1 MVFIPRLVLIRTA
14 IILSSCI
21 PTCLSAQQ
29 PVFSPS
35 PQDSFKLAVLLTGY
49 EQQYKSDIQALPSLY
64 KKDMQE
70 VYKLRWNYIREK
82 FDENEIYTD
91 TAAQNYLNRLVA
103 EIRKGNPDLPAGF
116 TCYFS
121 RTPVP
126 NAEYIGEGII
136 LFNMGLFT
144 RLNNEGQVVFIL
156 CHEISHY
163 LLLHSEQRMQQYVAT
178 LNSKETQE
186 ALRNIKKSEY
196 QKGQQFESLS
206 KGLTFDSRRHSRDHE
221 SQADS
226 MAVELMRHTLYNI
239 SNALSALALLDTID
253 NESLSMSAY
262 LPDVFNSP
270 EFPFKKRWISFDQGL
285 LGGHAVLKK
294 EAMADSLKTHPD
306 CQKRIILL
314 AALTKSWSQPA
325 ARNFSVDSIQF
336 LSLQN
341 RFRYETIEYSY
352 LSKNYTRSLFLTLE
366 LLATHSDDPWLVTE
380 VGIVLNG
387 MCNAQKKHTLSKV
400 VDLPAPYFPANYN
413 LVLQFIQ
420 NLYLDEM
427 ISVNYYF
434 LKKHY
439 PQLDVYK
446 PYHTAFETSQ
456 QLSKN

>member
-1 MVFIPRLVLIRTA
+1 MVCTPRLVLIRIAA
-14 IILSSCI
+14 ILYFCI
-21 PTCLSAQQ
+21 PVCLSAQQ
-29 PVFSPS
+29 TVFSPA
-35 PQDSFKLAVLLTGY
+35 PQDSLKLAGLFIRY
-49 EQQYKSDIQALPSLY
+49 EQQYKSEIHSLPSPY
-64 KKDMQE
+64 KKDMEE
-70 VYKLRWNYIREK
+70 VYKLRWNNIREK
-82 FDENEIYTD
+82 FDDKEIYTD
-91 TAAQNYLNRLVA
+91 TVAQNYLNRLIA
-103 EIRKGNPDLPAGF
+103 EIRKGNPDLPEGF

-144 RLNNEGQVVFIL
+144 RLDNEGEVVFIL

-163 LLLHSEQRMQQYVAT
+163 LLLHSEHRMQQYVAT

-226 MAVELMRHTLYNI
+226 MAVELMRHTVYKV
-239 SNALSALALLDTID
+239 SNAMSALALLDTID
-253 NESLSMSAY
+253 NDPLNMSVCLSN
-262 LPDVFNSP
+262 VFNSP
-270 EFPFKKRWISFDQGL
+270 EYPFKKRWISYDQGL

-294 EAMADSLKTHPD
+294 EATADSLKTHPD
-306 CQKRIILL
+306 CQKRIALL
-314 AALTKSWSQPA
+314 SAFTKSWSQPS
-325 ARNFSVDSIQF
+325 ARNFLVDSVQF

-341 RFRYETIEYSY
+341 RFRYETIEYCY
-352 LSKNYTRSLFLTLE
+352 QSKNYTRSLFLTLE
-366 LLATHSDDPWLVTE
+366 LLTTHPDDAWLVTE
-380 VGIVLNG
+380 VGMVFNG
-387 MCNAQKKHTLSKV
+387 MCNAQKKHALSKV
-400 VDLPAPYFPANYN
+400 TDLPAPYFPANYN
-413 LVLQFIQ
+413 MVLQFIQ

-446 PYHTAFETSQ
+446 PYHTIFETSQ
-456 QLSKN
+456 QLFKN